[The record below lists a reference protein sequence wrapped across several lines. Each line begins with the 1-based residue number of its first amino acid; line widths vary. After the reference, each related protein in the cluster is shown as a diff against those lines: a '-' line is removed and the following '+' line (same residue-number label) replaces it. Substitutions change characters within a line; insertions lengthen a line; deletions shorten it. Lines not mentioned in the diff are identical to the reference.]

1 MASPLGNRKNAKF
14 MAVSTAP
21 SINKTPMGSSTPPVP
36 YPVCHNLSNSVGVVP
51 HVKLNSDPAYVLDQ
65 TTQSRCTG
73 DEPGTAKG
81 VKSGTVS
88 GEVKPTSASG
98 HVKITKKRVVR
109 VGDTCTLNAGNCP
122 GVYVAG
128 PASAAPGASANPPI
142 KPETPAEKTFLEKLG
157 LWWEET
163 KTQLGEA
170 AAHPLEATKGAVKD
184 TLNIVP
190 QLGQLLMQ
198 GSTLQSAG
206 EIEQAAAMQSA
217 LGNREAAS
225 QLHSTAEGVR
235 QSADQIQ
242 LPQFEMSNPAQEGGA
257 KIAMAA
263 QLATGV
269 AGLAK
274 GGAKLGA
281 RGMAKL
287 GTKAGAL
294 EKAALKEGA
303 ALTKEAAAVEKGAG
317 EVAAAG
323 KVGKT
328 GDGFH
333 VKGQGREMLS
343 KEEKIER
350 FETSNTVDMTRLS
363 SDQTEAAKIL
373 RRQGRDAA
381 ESKQILSS
389 GRDFEVVKLQEG
401 DKLYGFT
408 TEGHPKAKASAYWLD
423 EAGYK
428 QIKSQ
433 HFHDG
438 KWNNEG
444 VKQSLALPCYNK
456 ANSLVSA
463 DVIREHEAVR
473 STVGEATELVRSGDR
488 LFVRDMLGGGNQVTP
503 APNGISEVTIL
514 RLFP

>member
-36 YPVCHNLSNSVGVVP
+36 YPVSYDLSNSVGIVP

-73 DEPGTAKG
+73 DEPGTAG
-81 VKSGTVS
+81 GIRSGTVN
-88 GEVKPTSASG
+88 GEIRPTSASG
-98 HVKITKKRVVR
+98 HVKITGKRVVR

-128 PASAAPGASANPPI
+128 PASAAPGSSANPPI

-163 KTQLGEA
+163 KTELGQA
-170 AAHPLEATKGAVKD
+170 AAHPVEATKGAVKD

-198 GSTLQSAG
+198 GSALQSAG
-206 EIEQAAAMQSA
+206 EMEQAAALQSA
-217 LGNREAAS
+217 FGNKETAS
-225 QLHSTAEGVR
+225 QLHTTAEGVR

-242 LPQFEMSNPAQEGGA
+242 MPQFEMSNPAQEGGA

-263 QLATGV
+263 QLATGA

-274 GGAKLGA
+274 GTAKLGA
-281 RGMAKL
+281 RGIAKL

-294 EKAALKEGA
+294 EKAAVKEGA
-303 ALTKEAAAVEKGAG
+303 ALTKEAAAVEKVAG

-323 KVGKT
+323 KAGKT

-333 VKGQGREMLS
+333 VKGQAPV
-343 KEEKIER
+343 
-350 FETSNTVDMTRLS
+350 VDRLR
-363 SDQTEAAKIL
+363 KIL
-373 RRQGRDAA
+373 TPGQRTLFDDLIKKINVLDASPKKDSA
-381 ESKQILSS
+381 IFYAGKVGDEPAWKRVNKVVADSS
-389 GRDFEVVKLQEG
+389 GSRTSINETQLGKYLMDTKTQSDMRKLPSDAVG
-401 DKLYGFT
+401 VI
-408 TEGHPKAKASAYWLD
+408 WD
-423 EAGYK
+423 EASRKYAQSAEGT
-428 QIKSQ
+428 IK
-433 HFHDG
+433 F
-438 KWNNEG
+438 
-444 VKQSLALPCYNK
+444 
-456 ANSLVSA
+456 
-463 DVIREHEAVR
+463 
-473 STVGEATELVRSGDR
+473 VGDPNTIQRGSVFYRVELVDAKS
-488 LFVRDMLGGGNQVTP
+488 LGG
-503 APNGISEVTIL
+503 
-514 RLFP
+514 R